1 MCRRTRR
8 DTTYFLW
15 KCALLTGDISK
26 SIPSLATAST
36 AMWAYTIQQYAL
48 DDTCVD
54 TNNHLDR
61 YSSDRACTWS
71 ATVSMGYLL
80 LQQLFSH
87 GGYDIV
93 AMGCDATQYTYT
105 FPANIVAEL
114 DKTRGPQCHW
124 SIPHQGLPSQ
134 DKCLNVVLSAMS

>member
-1 MCRRTRR
+1 
-8 DTTYFLW
+8 
-15 KCALLTGDISK
+15 
-26 SIPSLATAST
+26 
-36 AMWAYTIQQYAL
+36 MWAYTIQQYAL

-105 FPANIVAEL
+105 FPANRVAEL
-114 DKTRGPQCHW
+114 DK
-124 SIPHQGLPSQ
+124 LE
-134 DKCLNVVLSAMS
+134 DLNVIGLLLIKDCLLKTSV